1 MTGGLWK
8 LWNNGCLLFRVCGSY
23 ADMNAGSPAEAL
35 MDFTGGVHVTV
46 QLSDPPQNLW
56 ELIFRAGQSKS
67 LMSSG
72 TQQGVSV
79 Y

>member
-1 MTGGLWK
+1 M
-8 LWNNGCLLFRVCGSY
+8 LFRVCGSY
-23 ADMNAGSPAEAL
+23 TDMNEGSPAEAL
-35 MDFTGGVHVTV
+35 MDFTGGVHVSV

-79 Y
+79 LK